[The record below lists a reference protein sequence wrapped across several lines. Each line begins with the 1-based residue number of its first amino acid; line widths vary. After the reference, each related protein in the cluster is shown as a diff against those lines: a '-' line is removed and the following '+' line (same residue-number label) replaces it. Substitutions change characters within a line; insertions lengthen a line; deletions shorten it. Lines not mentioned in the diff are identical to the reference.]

1 MPTYLDCNAT
11 TPIEPLVQQEV
22 IRFMQEEFGNAG
34 SRTHEFGAAAKEAV
48 ERARDMVASVVNCAR
63 EEIVFTSGATESNN
77 LALLG
82 MAPFGLKSDRRHI
95 VSTRIEHKAVL
106 EPLEVLTQQGFEVS
120 LVSPDS
126 SGRISSSE
134 LQKAIRKDTLLVSV
148 MHVNN
153 ETGVVQPITEI
164 ADGLQGQD
172 VYLHVDAAQGFGKDI
187 VQLQN
192 KRIDLISI
200 SGHKIYA
207 PKGIGALV
215 LRKRQYKRP
224 PLTPLVH
231 GGGQERGLRAGTV
244 PVQLAVGLGVAA
256 KLAIDE
262 HERRATSC
270 LHFRDKLL
278 AALKPLQ
285 PELNGD
291 LDSMLPHV
299 VNISIPG
306 LDSESAILA
315 LKDIVA
321 ISNGSACT
329 SASYKPS
336 HVLEAMGLPDAR
348 IKGALRWSWSH
359 LTPAPDWQSVTEV
372 LAKLL

>member
-11 TPIEPLVQQEV
+11 TPVEPLVQQEV

-34 SRTHEFGAAAKEAV
+34 SRTHEFGATAKEAL
-48 ERARDMVASVVNCAR
+48 ERARDMVAGVVDCSR
-63 EEIVFTSGATESNN
+63 DEIVFTSGATESNN

-82 MAPFGLKSDRRHI
+82 MAPFALKSNRRHI

-106 EPLEVLTQQGFEVS
+106 EPLDVLRQQGFEVS
-120 LVSPDS
+120 LISPDS
-126 SGRISSSE
+126 YGRISSTD
-134 LQKAIRKDTLLVSV
+134 LLNAVRKDTLLVSI

-153 ETGVVQPITEI
+153 ETGVVQPLSEI
-164 ADGLQGQD
+164 AAGLSGHD
-172 VYLHVDAAQGFGKDI
+172 LFLHVDAAQGFGKDI
-187 VQLQN
+187 GQLRN

-207 PKGIGALV
+207 PKGIGALA
-215 LRKRQYKRP
+215 LRKRQFKRP
-224 PLTPLVH
+224 PLTPLLH

-244 PVQLAVGLGVAA
+244 PVQLAVGLGLAA

-262 HERRATSC
+262 HERRAKAC
-270 LHFRDKLL
+270 LRFREKLL

-285 PELNGD
+285 PELNGH
-291 LDSMLPHV
+291 LDDMLPHV
-299 VNISIPG
+299 VNVSIPG

-336 HVLEAMGLPDAR
+336 HVLESMGLPDAR

-359 LTPAPDWQSVTEV
+359 LTPEPDWQSLTDV